1 MNKIPMVRQNKHAG
15 KLNFILNHY
24 CATIYILTET
34 HERVYSLIYTYFLK
48 ESEVDHQGTQQYYFR
63 SHPSMIEGHDDGS

>member
-48 ESEVDHQGTQQYYFR
+48 ESESR
-63 SHPSMIEGHDDGS
+63 PSGNSTVLLPLTSIHD